1 MESKQNKTSDGS
13 QPASPMQSSVTEVV
27 EELVVVVT
35 EEELRQLDPEVQGS
49 PGASVE
55 TTSPQRVQGMAQG
68 QEVCRDQSGSQAHS
82 EVATSHYRGQGG
94 SVGTGMSCPV
104 SGYEARGPGLEGH
117 ILAVH
122 VAEVF
127 QDLVVSDQG
136 LARVR
141 LTSMSTL
148 QGPKE
153 CCYGEP
159 HPLGNKPTGDWGADS
174 RGPER

>member
-1 MESKQNKTSDGS
+1 
-13 QPASPMQSSVTEVV
+13 
-27 EELVVVVT
+27 
-35 EEELRQLDPEVQGS
+35 
-49 PGASVE
+49 
-55 TTSPQRVQGMAQG
+55 MAQG
-68 QEVCRDQSGSQAHS
+68 QEVCRDQSGSQAQS

-136 LARVR
+136 AQRSAAMG
-141 LTSMSTL
+141 T
-148 QGPKE
+148 
-153 CCYGEP
+153 
-159 HPLGNKPTGDWGADS
+159 HPLGNKPTGDWGLTPEDLSAEWGAMAAVCANWH
-174 RGPER
+174 RGGSANQLACSAHALEGAGGVNRSFTEASALGLSWESQPQLQ